1 MIVKN
6 FIGVEMEEIYNQIRT
21 FIVFQLDPIVRIL
34 LVGLFAIFGIFC
46 LIKVVKAY
54 VNAKSYSNLKILP
67 IIFTIIFL
75 GIAIFI
81 AVV

>member
-1 MIVKN
+1 
-6 FIGVEMEEIYNQIRT
+6 MENIFNQIRN
-21 FIVFQLDPIVRIL
+21 FIVFEIDPIVRIM

-46 LIKVVKAY
+46 FVNVVKAY

-75 GIAIFI
+75 GIAVFI

>member
-1 MIVKN
+1 
-6 FIGVEMEEIYNQIRT
+6 MENIYNQIRT
-21 FIVFQLDPIVRIL
+21 FIVFELDPIVRIL

-46 LIKVVKAY
+46 IINVVKAY
-54 VNAKSYSNLKILP
+54 VNAKSYNNLKIVP
-67 IIFTIIFL
+67 IIFAIIFL